1 MGDTPD
7 VLKPHISHIP
17 LVRRRYEKGTV
28 DPENF
33 KKAAAKK
40 RPINPKGLDTEEDE
54 EEASEPL
61 KKHSAQVK
69 ARKAKEEEE
78 AEQERKA
85 KEEEEAEQERKAK
98 EEEEAEQERKAKE
111 EEEAEQERK
120 AKEEEEESK
129 EEEEAEE
136 SENGVIIP
144 EGDPVGT
151 ETITITGRN
160 YDIKYDIKN
169 RKRRAEIFS
178 GQSTKRLTENE
189 EELLKALGIT
199 GKTRNELTPYLADFF
214 NSLPKCHSSSQML
227 TNSRCEIAYYIMWS
241 VLLKA
246 RQATHRQLEKEHS
259 EGVSDIETQ
268 QIAASVD
275 ALASVKSASS
285 SQNHTEHMQIIAIVS
300 RIEESLKQVRAQ
312 VEKLP
317 KKTSGGA
324 YRLFVK
330 SH

>member
-1 MGDTPD
+1 
-7 VLKPHISHIP
+7 
-17 LVRRRYEKGTV
+17 
-28 DPENF
+28 
-33 KKAAAKK
+33 
-40 RPINPKGLDTEEDE
+40 
-54 EEASEPL
+54 
-61 KKHSAQVK
+61 
-69 ARKAKEEEE
+69 
-78 AEQERKA
+78 
-85 KEEEEAEQERKAK
+85 
-98 EEEEAEQERKAKE
+98 
-111 EEEAEQERK
+111 
-120 AKEEEEESK
+120 
-129 EEEEAEE
+129 
-136 SENGVIIP
+136 
-144 EGDPVGT
+144 
-151 ETITITGRN
+151 
-160 YDIKYDIKN
+160 
-169 RKRRAEIFS
+169 
-178 GQSTKRLTENE
+178 
-189 EELLKALGIT
+189 
-199 GKTRNELTPYLADFF
+199 
-214 NSLPKCHSSSQML
+214 
-227 TNSRCEIAYYIMWS
+227 MWS